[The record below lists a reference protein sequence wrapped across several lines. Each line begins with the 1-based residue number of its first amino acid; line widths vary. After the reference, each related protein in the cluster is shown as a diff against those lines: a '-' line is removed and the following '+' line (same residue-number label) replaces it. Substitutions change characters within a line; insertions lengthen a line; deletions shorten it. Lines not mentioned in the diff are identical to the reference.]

1 MTISD
6 VLRRVLRRQSTA
18 PASRARAVEEQRSLA
33 TAKAWEQRGGPIDP
47 GFVA

>member
-6 VLRRVLRRQSTA
+6 VLRRVLRRRSGA
-18 PASRARAVEEQRSLA
+18 SPSRARAVEEQRSLDA
-33 TAKAWEQRGGPIDP
+33 AKAWERRGGPIDP